1 MKVLSKELS
10 SLTGFPS
17 LPHWVLRLY
26 LNFPWLVPTRIR
38 WKIASKGL
46 GLLIS
51 EIIKS
56 SETPTGNKD
65 IVKSCRELGLKQG
78 EKVRNEFAVANKDFN
93 QSLKVV
99 VFANRLFGIN
109 SRIVEKNGKAAKTR
123 ITKCSW
129 AGSDYWSAKP
139 CGALSAWELGLVEGL
154 NPDIKVK
161 FLKRMSQGAD
171 CCEAE
176 YRLEKFTS

>member
-1 MKVLSKELS
+1 MRKLSNEMS
-10 SLTGFPS
+10 SLTGFPK
-17 LPHWVLRLY
+17 LPHWILRIY
-26 LNFPWLVPTRIR
+26 LNYPWLVPMRIR

-56 SETPTGNKD
+56 DEGPSGNKD
-65 IVKSCRELGLKQG
+65 IVKSCRELGFKQG
-78 EKVRNEFAVANKDFN
+78 QKVKNEFALKEDDFK

-99 VFANRLFGIN
+99 IFANRLFGIN
-109 SRIVEKNGKAAKTR
+109 SKVVETNGKVAKTR
-123 ITKCSW
+123 VTKCSW
-129 AGSDYWSAKP
+129 AGSDFWSSKP

-154 NPDIKVK
+154 NPGIKIK
-161 FLKRMSQGAD
+161 FLKRMSKGDD

-176 YRLEKFTS
+176 YRMEMAD